1 MHGTSVVS
9 AAGEAARATVLTGEW
24 DQALQAKDAAK
35 HIFSD
40 GMICGQQL
48 PYSGA
53 ASMCIPVKGPEW
65 LCIAG
70 SANLLSETLTTMGM
84 AARMGYI
91 CAAYVCSGSQN
102 MLLKPW
108 SLCAF

>member
-1 MHGTSVVS
+1 
-9 AAGEAARATVLTGEW
+9 
-24 DQALQAKDAAK
+24 
-35 HIFSD
+35 
-40 GMICGQQL
+40 
-48 PYSGA
+48 
-53 ASMCIPVKGPEW
+53 MCIPVEGPEW

-70 SANLLSETLTTMGM
+70 SAKLLSETPAAMGM

-91 CAAYVCSGSQN
+91 YAVYVCSGSQN